1 MFVKVDKFDWLAII
15 ILALLLTCN
24 KKELV
29 EVLTL
34 LLQHI

>member
-1 MFVKVDKFDWLAII
+1 MLVKVDKFDWLAVIVI
-15 ILALLLTCN
+15 ALLLNCN

-34 LLQHI
+34 LLHHV